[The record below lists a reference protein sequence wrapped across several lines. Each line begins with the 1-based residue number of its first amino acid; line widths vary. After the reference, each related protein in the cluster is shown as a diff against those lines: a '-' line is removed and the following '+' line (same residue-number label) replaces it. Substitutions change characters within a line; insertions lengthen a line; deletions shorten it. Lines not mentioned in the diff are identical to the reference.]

1 MLQMG
6 VHIAVSDCMSIIIII
21 ITLIKVMFA
30 HSYSENSRERA
41 SENNML

>member
-1 MLQMG
+1 MG
-6 VHIAVSDCMSIIIII
+6 VHIAVSDCMSIIIIIII

-41 SENNML
+41 SESNML